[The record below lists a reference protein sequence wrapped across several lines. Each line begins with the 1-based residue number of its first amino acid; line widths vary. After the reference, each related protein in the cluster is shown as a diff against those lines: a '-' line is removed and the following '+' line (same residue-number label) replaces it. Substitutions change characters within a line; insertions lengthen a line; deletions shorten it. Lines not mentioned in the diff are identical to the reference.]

1 MSTPQTHTPQVRKVG
16 PEITL
21 HTVLYPVPV
30 DAQIGPEYVPTPLYL
45 LECEHCGGIGR
56 IGTDPETGDPIF
68 CDDCQYGIELHLRA
82 IVRKLG
88 FEQEWITRYDANRWA
103 HNDVYAAVKHNFDEA
118 CALHDELSARLA
130 EMKHEAI
137 NRPMAGLFEEPLP
150 F

>member
-1 MSTPQTHTPQVRKVG
+1 MSTPQEHTSIRKVG
-16 PEITL
+16 PAFTL
-21 HTVLYPVPV
+21 RTVLIPQPV
-30 DAQIGPEYVPTPLYL
+30 DVAVGVTPLYL

-103 HNDVYAAVKHNFDEA
+103 HNDVYAAVKHDFDEA